1 MVQHLAQTLRW
12 WEGEVTP
19 FIVRPLGGDMWA
31 KKKMAE
37 NGMPMHS
44 ILEELRRKFD
54 WYVAISQVEVC
65 SLTAFF

>member
-1 MVQHLAQTLRW
+1 
-12 WEGEVTP
+12 
-19 FIVRPLGGDMWA
+19 MWA